1 MNQKASF
8 SIALLHYP
16 VYNKKGEVVT
26 TAVTNLDIHDIAR
39 TGRTYGA
46 RRFFIITP
54 LEIQRDFVH
63 RILAHWRQG
72 YGASYNPARKEAFDI
87 VRVQPSLE
95 AARNAIAVES
105 GQHPRLV
112 ATSAQEKQGNISFR
126 DLRTAMLEEAGEW
139 LLLFGT
145 GWGIAEDVL
154 GKCDFLL
161 EPIRGTAGY
170 NHLSVRSAVSIVM
183 DRLAGA

>member
-16 VYNKKGEVVT
+16 VYNKKGDIVT

-95 AARNAIAVES
+95 AVQNAIAAET

-112 ATSAQEKQGNISFR
+112 ATSAQDKRRNISFY
-126 DLRTAMLEEAGEW
+126 DLRAAMLEYAGEW

-145 GWGIAEDVL
+145 GWGISKDVL
-154 GKCDFLL
+154 KNADFLL
-161 EPIRGTAGY
+161 EPIRGTTGY
-170 NHLSVRSAVSIVM
+170 NPLSVRSAVSIVM